1 MKYVRDELIDLAL
14 NASSAKLAVGLAAM
28 LRDGDVYY
36 YIGFVE
42 KFQQL
47 VILSAVAAVCMFRIR
62 GHARLVEP
70 QSRVQFVVS
79 LSHQSKGGQIALCLS
94 SPEQVLNHAACAV
107 CVCVP
112 VCVDSVSGTI
122 HRSSRHSV
130 CVCVVC
136 GYTTCTATAT
146 SCSTESEA
154 AVRAQTASLIGRPQ
168 PRRRH
173 Q

>member
-36 YIGFVE
+36 YIGFV

-107 CVCVP
+107 CVCVCACVCRLCVRNNP
-112 VCVDSVSGTI
+112 SQFTPQRVCVCMCVCVDIQPALRQRHLVLLNQRQQYG
-122 HRSSRHSV
+122 RSLH
-130 CVCVVC
+130 
-136 GYTTCTATAT
+136 
-146 SCSTESEA
+146 
-154 AVRAQTASLIGRPQ
+154 
-168 PRRRH
+168 H
-173 Q
+173 

>member
-36 YIGFVE
+36 YIGFV
-42 KFQQL
+42 K
-47 VILSAVAAVCMFRIR
+47 IS
-62 GHARLVEP
+62 
-70 QSRVQFVVS
+70 
-79 LSHQSKGGQIALCLS
+79 
-94 SPEQVLNHAACAV
+94 AACDSFCCGSCLHVPHTWARTSCRTAEPCPIRRITESPKQGWADCTLPLKPRASAEPCCVRCV

-130 CVCVVC
+130 YVCVCVCVWIYNLHC
-136 GYTTCTATAT
+136 DSDILFY
-146 SCSTESEA
+146 
-154 AVRAQTASLIGRPQ
+154 
-168 PRRRH
+168 
-173 Q
+173 